1 MTLRTFIGSLLLLTT
16 SLVQA
21 EGYQS
26 FNQSTLA
33 RAAVLPVLGQGAVL
47 SANAVE
53 SSVTLDWSNEFFMRG
68 NARED
73 LTLDGETQR
82 LALRYQRGVGHGF
95 EWSLELPLLFS
106 GGGVLDGPIENWHST
121 FGLPNS
127 NRSDAPRDRYR
138 VRYVRDGVTLIDLDH
153 GGSGVGDV
161 RVGAGLQLAKGWTLR
176 ALAQLPSG
184 SKRQLSGGHAGA
196 ALWTD
201 LALPLSES
209 GRFQLTLSAGASVA
223 DKAGPLSAQQRP
235 LVGVVGAVLNV
246 PLFGALDG
254 VVQVN
259 GHSKL
264 YKGSTLAPL
273 AEVGLPLLVGLRW
286 PWGDLVFDLAIS
298 EDPSVEA
305 SPDFGLL
312 FGVTMKT
319 N

>member
-1 MTLRTFIGSLLLLTT
+1 MLMRYVLGTFVFSFAA
-16 SLVQA
+16 LVRA
-21 EGYQS
+21 EGYET
-26 FNQSTLA
+26 FNQLSLA
-33 RAAVLPVLGQGAVL
+33 RAAALPALGQASVLPAG
-47 SANAVE
+47 AVE
-53 SSVTLDWSNEFFMRG
+53 SGVTLDWSNEFFMRS

-82 LALRYQRGVGHGF
+82 VALRYKRGLGRGL

-106 GGGVLDGPIENWHST
+106 GGGVLDSPIENWHSA

-127 NRSDAPRDRYR
+127 NRNDAPRNRYR
-138 VRYVRDGVTLIDLDH
+138 LRYVRDGVTLIDLDN
-153 GGSGVGDV
+153 GDSGVGDV
-161 RVGAGLQLAKGWTLR
+161 RLGAGWQLAENWTLR

-184 SKRQLSGGHAGA
+184 SKSQLSGGHAGA

-201 LALPLSES
+201 LAVPLSES
-209 GRFQLTLSAGASVA
+209 GRFKLTLSAGASVA
-223 DKAGPLSAQQRP
+223 DKGGPLSAQRRP
-235 LVGVVGAVLNV
+235 LVGVAGAVLNV

-273 AEVGLPLLVGLRW
+273 SEIGLPLTFGLRW
-286 PWGDLVFDLAIS
+286 PWGDLIFDVAVS
-298 EDPSVEA
+298 EDPSVDA

-312 FGVTMKT
+312 FGLKMKT
-319 N
+319 D